1 MLNRTALLQSVL
13 FTDPSYTINAI
24 VDSLDNSKLATRWR
38 LDLTIE
44 TQQAIENMILCRS
57 TVEQVQ
63 TYLDTRIVETLQTIN
78 GVTGFTVDKIT
89 L

>member
-1 MLNRTALLQSVL
+1 MIDRTQLLLSVL
-13 FTDPSYTINAI
+13 FTDPSYTIDAI
-24 VDSLDNSKLATRWR
+24 VDSLDNAKLARRWR
-38 LDLTIE
+38 LDLTDE

-63 TYLDTRIVETLQTIN
+63 TYLDTRIIETLQTIN
-78 GVTGFTVDKIT
+78 GVSGLTIDRIS